1 MDVRIIPKKL
11 AGTVAP
17 PSSKSMAHR
26 AILAA
31 ALAQGTSVIRKVT
44 FSQDIQA
51 TLRCVAELG
60 CDWEQ
65 PEPDTLQVRGL
76 WGREWNPAGL
86 SLFDCGESGSTLRFV
101 IPIALAL
108 LGGGRFTG
116 RGRLMERPQQP
127 YLDLFRKKGILWEQQ
142 ASVLTIRG
150 ELEPGEYPL
159 PGDVSSQFVTG
170 LLYALPLLEGDSRM
184 EMTSPLQ
191 SRGYVEM
198 TLETLRAF
206 GIQVEN
212 QGYKRFLVPG
222 GQLFASRDTAIEG
235 DWSQGGFWYAAK
247 ALGNPVTIQ
256 GLREDSPQGDRVV
269 AEHFSLLC
277 QPGDTE
283 IDLTDCPDLLPPLAV
298 MAAGRQGTT
307 RFAGAA
313 RLRLK
318 ESDRL
323 VTVHAMLA
331 ALGCR
336 AEEGPDSLTVTG
348 GPLTG
353 GVVDGANDHRIVM
366 AAAIAATACGGPVTI
381 TGAQAVEKSYPA
393 FWQDYKKL
401 GGEVHVL

>member
-1 MDVRIIPKKL
+1 
-11 AGTVAP
+11 
-17 PSSKSMAHR
+17 
-26 AILAA
+26 
-31 ALAQGTSVIRKVT
+31 
-44 FSQDIQA
+44 
-51 TLRCVAELG
+51 
-60 CDWEQ
+60 
-65 PEPDTLQVRGL
+65 
-76 WGREWNPAGL
+76 
-86 SLFDCGESGSTLRFV
+86 
-101 IPIALAL
+101 
-108 LGGGRFTG
+108 
-116 RGRLMERPQQP
+116 MERPQQP

-142 ASVLTIRG
+142 AGVLTIRG

-283 IDLTDCPDLLPPLAV
+283 IDRPACDRPRH
-298 MAAGRQGTT
+298 AGRPGMPGGG
-307 RFAGAA
+307 GA
-313 RLRLK
+313 
-318 ESDRL
+318 
-323 VTVHAMLA
+323 
-331 ALGCR
+331 
-336 AEEGPDSLTVTG
+336 
-348 GPLTG
+348 
-353 GVVDGANDHRIVM
+353 
-366 AAAIAATACGGPVTI
+366 
-381 TGAQAVEKSYPA
+381 
-393 FWQDYKKL
+393 
-401 GGEVHVL
+401 

>member
-1 MDVRIIPKKL
+1 MERRLSQGDYVPDGGGGLTALGDGEEVL
-11 AGTVAP
+11 ARVLFRLT
-17 PSSKSMAHR
+17 AHR
-26 AILAA
+26 GAMPFLPELGSRLYLLGREKPSARQALAA
-31 ALAQGTSVIRKVT
+31 QY
-44 FSQDIQA
+44 
-51 TLRCVAELG
+51 VAEALREET
-60 CDWEQ
+60 D
-65 PEPDTLQVRGL
+65 LQVR
-76 WGREWNPAGL
+76 A
-86 SLFDCGESGSTLRFV
+86 V
-101 IPIALAL
+101 
-108 LGGGRFTG
+108 
-116 RGRLMERPQQP
+116 
-127 YLDLFRKKGILWEQQ
+127 
-142 ASVLTIRG
+142 

-170 LLYALPLLEGDSRM
+170 LLYALSLLEGDSRM

-298 MAAGRQGTT
+298 MAAGRKVSQATRRGRLPCCRLSIPASLAPLVVLPAPLRPTSITT
-307 RFAGAA
+307 VGGFGEMVSLVLSPPMRAVSSSLTIFTIICAGVRLSSTSAPTA
-313 RLRLK
+313 R
-318 ESDRL
+318 S
-323 VTVHAMLA
+323 VTVAVNCLTTLKFTSASRRARRISRMA
-331 ALGCR
+331 ALMSSSVR
-336 AEEGPDSLTVTG
+336 RPFDRR
-348 GPLTG
+348 P
-353 GVVDGANDHRIVM
+353 
-366 AAAIAATACGGPVTI
+366 
-381 TGAQAVEKSYPA
+381 EKMP
-393 FWQDYKKL
+393 
-401 GGEVHVL
+401 